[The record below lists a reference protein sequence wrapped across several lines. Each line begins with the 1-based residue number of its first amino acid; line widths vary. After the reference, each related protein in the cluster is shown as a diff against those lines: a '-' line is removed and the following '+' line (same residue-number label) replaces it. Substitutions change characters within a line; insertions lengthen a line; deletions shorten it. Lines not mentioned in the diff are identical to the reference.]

1 MLTLSVEIRDKSHYC
16 FHLQVLSECKESLK
30 GEKCLNELK
39 IKLISENGKKDAIVL
54 VLNHDHGIIN
64 AVPKKIVD
72 IFTKSD
78 TLINLIINKNSEI
91 HGLNIMSDQSKL
103 LKMVEKYLL
112 QPDPDLDINRMFD
125 IKVDQLEDY
134 FEPVDDLRMDNIGG
148 MYLLYYYSRV
158 RWVVEFLIWG

>member
-1 MLTLSVEIRDKSHYC
+1 M
-16 FHLQVLSECKESLK
+16 
-30 GEKCLNELK
+30 
-39 IKLISENGKKDAIVL
+39 DAIVL
-54 VLNHDHGIIN
+54 VLNHDHSIIN

-125 IKVDQLEDY
+125 TKVDLLEDY
-134 FEPVDDLRMDNIGG
+134 FEPVDDLRIDNIGG
-148 MYLLYYYSRV
+148 KYCSNHV
-158 RWVVEFLIWG
+158 HQKIG

>member
-1 MLTLSVEIRDKSHYC
+1 M
-16 FHLQVLSECKESLK
+16 LSECKESLK

-39 IKLISENGKKDAIVL
+39 IKLVSENGKKDAIVF
-54 VLNHDHGIIN
+54 VLNHDHSIIN

-78 TLINLIINKNSEI
+78 ALINLIINKNSEI

-112 QPDPDLDINRMFD
+112 HPDLDINRMFD
-125 IKVDQLEDY
+125 TKVDLLEDY
-134 FEPVDDLRMDNIGG
+134 FEPVDDLRIDNIGG
-148 MYLLYYYSRV
+148 KYLL
-158 RWVVEFLIWG
+158 LG

>member
-1 MLTLSVEIRDKSHYC
+1 M
-16 FHLQVLSECKESLK
+16 LSECKESLK

-39 IKLISENGKKDAIVL
+39 LQLVSENGKKNAIVL
-54 VLNHDHGIIN
+54 VLNHDHSIIN

-103 LKMVEKYLL
+103 HKMVEKYLL
-112 QPDPDLDINRMFD
+112 QPDPDLDINRMVD
-125 IKVDQLEDY
+125 TKVDLLEDY
-134 FEPVDDLRMDNIGG
+134 FEPVDDLRIDNIGG
-148 MYLLYYYSRV
+148 KY
-158 RWVVEFLIWG
+158 

>member
-1 MLTLSVEIRDKSHYC
+1 M
-16 FHLQVLSECKESLK
+16 LSECKESLK

-39 IKLISENGKKDAIVL
+39 IKLVSENGKMDAIVL
-54 VLNHDHGIIN
+54 VLNHDHSIIN

-78 TLINLIINKNSEI
+78 TLVNLIINKNSEI

-112 QPDPDLDINRMFD
+112 HPDLDINRMVD
-125 IKVDQLEDY
+125 TKVDLLEDY
-134 FEPVDDLRMDNIGG
+134 FEPVDDLRVDNIGG
-148 MYLLYYYSRV
+148 R
-158 RWVVEFLIWG
+158 

>member
-1 MLTLSVEIRDKSHYC
+1 M
-16 FHLQVLSECKESLK
+16 LSECKESLK

-39 IKLISENGKKDAIVL
+39 IKLVSENGKKDAIVL
-54 VLNHDHGIIN
+54 VLNHDHSIIN

-72 IFTKSD
+72 IFKKSD

-112 QPDPDLDINRMFD
+112 HTDPDLDISRMLD
-125 IKVDQLEDY
+125 TKVDLLEDY
-134 FEPVDDLRMDNIGG
+134 FEPVDDLRIDNIGG
-148 MYLLYYYSRV
+148 KYLL
-158 RWVVEFLIWG
+158 LGLC

>member
-1 MLTLSVEIRDKSHYC
+1 MLELKIENHYC

-39 IKLISENGKKDAIVL
+39 IKLAPENGIKEAIVL
-54 VLNHDHGIIN
+54 VLNHDHSIIN

-72 IFTKSD
+72 IFKKSD
-78 TLINLIINKNSEI
+78 ALINLIINKNSEI

-112 QPDPDLDINRMFD
+112 QPDPDLDINSMLD
-125 IKVDQLEDY
+125 TKVDLLEDY
-134 FEPVDDLRMDNIGG
+134 FDPVDDLRINNIGG
-148 MYLLYYYSRV
+148 KYLLLGL
-158 RWVVEFLIWG
+158 W

>member
-1 MLTLSVEIRDKSHYC
+1 M
-16 FHLQVLSECKESLK
+16 LSECKESLK

-39 IKLISENGKKDAIVL
+39 IKLASENGKKDAIVL
-54 VLNHDHGIIN
+54 VLNHDHSIIN

-72 IFTKSD
+72 IFKKSD

-112 QPDPDLDINRMFD
+112 QPDPDLDINRMFET
-125 IKVDQLEDY
+125 KVDLLEDY
-134 FEPVDDLRMDNIGG
+134 FEPVDDLRIDNIGG
-148 MYLLYYYSRV
+148 KYLL
-158 RWVVEFLIWG
+158 LG

>member
-1 MLTLSVEIRDKSHYC
+1 M
-16 FHLQVLSECKESLK
+16 LSECKESLK

-39 IKLISENGKKDAIVL
+39 IKLVSENGKKDAIVL
-54 VLNHDHGIIN
+54 VLNHDHSIIN

-72 IFTKSD
+72 ICTKSD

-112 QPDPDLDINRMFD
+112 HPDPDLDINRMLD
-125 IKVDQLEDY
+125 TKVDLLEDY
-134 FEPVDDLRMDNIGG
+134 FDPVDDLRIDNIGG
-148 MYLLYYYSRV
+148 KYLL
-158 RWVVEFLIWG
+158 LG